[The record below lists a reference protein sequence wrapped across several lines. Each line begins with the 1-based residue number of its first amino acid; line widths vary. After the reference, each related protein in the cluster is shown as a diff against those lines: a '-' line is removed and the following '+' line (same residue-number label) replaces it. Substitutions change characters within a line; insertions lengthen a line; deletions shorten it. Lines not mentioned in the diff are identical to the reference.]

1 MNQSDTRDALTRLF
15 EEPLASLGLD
25 LEAVELSQAGKRSV
39 LRVAVDQDGGVTL
52 DDVADATKKI
62 SELLDSNDVMG
73 NTHYTLEV
81 SSPGVGR
88 PLTLPRHWRRN
99 QGKLVKVVLA
109 GGDTVEGRITSSDDN
124 GATLE
129 VGAEQQS
136 IAYGDVKRAK
146 VQVEFKKSQG
156 EDA

>member
-1 MNQSDTRDALTRLF
+1 
-15 EEPLASLGLD
+15 LGLD
-25 LEAVELSQAGKRSV
+25 LEAIELSKAGKRSV

-62 SELLDSNDVMG
+62 SELLDSSDVMG
-73 NTHYTLEV
+73 NTPYTLEV

-99 QGKLVKVVLA
+99 QGKLVKVVLSD
-109 GGDTVEGRITSSDDN
+109 GESIEGRITSSDDTE
-124 GATLE
+124 AILE
-129 VGAEQQS
+129 IDAEQRS
-136 IAYGDVKRAK
+136 VAFAEVKRAK

>member
-1 MNQSDTRDALTRLF
+1 VNQSDTRDALFGLF
-15 EEPLASLGLD
+15 EKPLASLGLD
-25 LEAVELSQAGKRSV
+25 LEAIELSKAGKRSV

-62 SELLDSNDVMG
+62 SELLDSSDVMG
-73 NTHYTLEV
+73 NTPYTLEV

-99 QGKLVKVVLA
+99 QGKLVKVVLSD
-109 GGDTVEGRITSSDDN
+109 GESIEGRITSSDDTE
-124 GATLE
+124 AILE
-129 VGAEQQS
+129 IDAEQRS
-136 IAYGDVKRAK
+136 VAFAEVKRAK